1 MTMQLMICHLI
12 ARIAPRG
19 KSGSASVI
27 PSPRL
32 AGRRWREAPDEGLRR
47 IVKIGKRIMRGER
60 TGRRTNATSL
70 YCALRQY
77 WYLPP

>member
-1 MTMQLMICHLI
+1 MTTQLMICHLI
-12 ARIAPRG
+12 AWIAAGG
-19 KSGSASVI
+19 KSGSANMI

-32 AGRRWREAPDEGLRR
+32 AGRRWPEGPDEGRRR